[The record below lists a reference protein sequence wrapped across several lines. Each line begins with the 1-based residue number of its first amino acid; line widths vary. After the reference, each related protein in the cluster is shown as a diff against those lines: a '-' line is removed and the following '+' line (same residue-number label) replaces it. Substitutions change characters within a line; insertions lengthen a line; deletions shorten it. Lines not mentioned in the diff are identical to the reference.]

1 MNKKLQVNQ
10 KKIISL
16 CMFLL
21 SLVPVKGNVVFPDL
35 SGWKLKEDQRVYTGK
50 DLWELIDGAA
60 DIFLSYD
67 FKDLRIAEYS
77 HKDQIIRAELYRQST
92 PDNAFGIYTAER
104 MPDYPQ
110 VSVGSQ
116 GYKSQGVLNFLAGNY
131 YVKIMSAGAEEA
143 DENAIA
149 QLAGKINEMLAQT
162 VGLPD
167 VLNLFPAEGKED
179 LSDAYIAQNF
189 LGYSFLHSAFTMR
202 YKTEAEFQLFIIK
215 DTPEELQHMLDEYLK
230 MLRDE
235 KPRVKDNLM
244 IVKDPYNGTLF
255 MEKKGN
261 YLVGAINTEKEAIA
275 TDYIDKVIRKIQ

>member
-1 MNKKLQVNQ
+1 
-10 KKIISL
+10 
-16 CMFLL
+16 MFLL
-21 SLVPVKGNVVFPDL
+21 SLVQMQGNIVFPDFN
-35 SGWKLKEDQRVYTGK
+35 GWKLKEDPRVYTGK

-77 HKDQIIRAELYRQST
+77 NKDQIIRVELYRQST

-116 GYKSQGVLNFLAGNY
+116 GYKSQGVLNFLAGDY
-131 YVKIMSAGAEEA
+131 YVKIMSAGAVEA
-143 DENAIA
+143 EENAIA
-149 QLAGKINEMLAQT
+149 QLAVSINEMLAQP

-167 VLNLFPAEGKED
+167 VLKLFPAEGKEE

-189 LGYSFLHSAFTMR
+189 LGYSFLHSAFTMK

-215 DTPEELQHMLDEYLK
+215 DTPEELQRMLDEYMK
-230 MLRDE
+230 MLKDE
-235 KPRVKDNLM
+235 KPQVKDNL
-244 IVKDPYNGTLF
+244 IVAKDPYNGTLF
-255 MEKKGN
+255 IEKKGN
-261 YLVGAINTEKEAIA
+261 YLVGVMNTEKEAIA
-275 TDYIDKVIRKIQ
+275 TAYIQKVIRKIQ

>member
-1 MNKKLQVNQ
+1 
-10 KKIISL
+10 
-16 CMFLL
+16 MFLL
-21 SLVPVKGNVVFPDL
+21 SLVPVKGNVVFPDF
-35 SGWKLKEDQRVYTGK
+35 SGWNLKEDQRVYTGK

-67 FKDLRIAEYS
+67 FKDLRIAEYGN
-77 HKDQIIRAELYRQST
+77 KDQIIRVELYRQSS

-110 VSVGSQ
+110 VSIGSQ
-116 GYKSQGVLNFLAGNY
+116 GYKSQGVLNFLAGSY
-131 YVKIMSAGAEEA
+131 YVKIMSAGAVEA
-143 DENAIA
+143 EENAIA
-149 QLAGKINEMLAQT
+149 QLAGKINEMLAQP

-167 VLNLFPAEGKED
+167 VLKLFPAEGKEE

-215 DTPEELQHMLDEYLK
+215 DAPEELQHMLDEYLK
-230 MLRDE
+230 MLKDE
-235 KPRVKDNLM
+235 KPQMKGNLM
-244 IVKDPYNGTLF
+244 IAKDPYNGTLF

-261 YLVGAINTEKEAIA
+261 YLVGTVNTEKETIA
-275 TDYIDKVIRKIQ
+275 ADYIEKVIQKIQ

>member
-1 MNKKLQVNQ
+1 MKKS
-10 KKIISL
+10 ISL

-21 SLVPVKGNVVFPDL
+21 SLLPMRGNVVFPDF
-35 SGWKLKEDQRVYTGK
+35 SGWQLKEDQRIYTGK

-77 HKDQIIRAELYRQST
+77 NRDQIIRVELYRQST

-110 VSVGSQ
+110 VSIGSQ

-131 YVKIMSAGAEEA
+131 YVKIMSAGAVEA

-149 QLAGKINEMLAQT
+149 QLAGSINGMLAQP

-167 VLNLFPAEGKED
+167 VLKLFPDEGKEN
-179 LSDAYIAQNF
+179 LSDSYIAQNF
-189 LGYSFLHSAFTMR
+189 LGYSFLHSAFTMK
-202 YKTEAEFQLFIIK
+202 YKTEAEFQLFIMK
-215 DTPEELQHMLDEYLK
+215 DTPEELQHMLDEYFK
-230 MLRDE
+230 MLKDE
-235 KPRVKDNLM
+235 KPQMKDKLI

-261 YLVGAINTEKEAIA
+261 YLVGVINTEKEVLA
-275 TDYIDKVIRKIQ
+275 TGYIQKVIQKIQ

>member
-1 MNKKLQVNQ
+1 M
-10 KKIISL
+10 
-16 CMFLL
+16 
-21 SLVPVKGNVVFPDL
+21 VFPDF
-35 SGWKLKEDQRVYTGK
+35 SGWKLKEDERIYTGK

-77 HKDQIIRAELYRQST
+77 NKDEIIRVELYRQST

-131 YVKIMSAGAEEA
+131 YVKIMSAGAVEA
-143 DENAIA
+143 EENAIA
-149 QLAGKINEMLAQT
+149 QLAGRINEMLAQP

-167 VLNLFPAEGKED
+167 VLKLFPAEGKED
-179 LSDAYIAQNF
+179 LSDTYIAQNF
-189 LGYSFLHSAFTMR
+189 LGYSFLHSAFTMK
-202 YKTEAEFQLFIIK
+202 YKTEDEFQLFIIK
-215 DTPEELQHMLDEYLK
+215 DTPEELQHMLDEYSK
-230 MLRDE
+230 MLKDE
-235 KPRVKDNLM
+235 KLRMKENL
-244 IVKDPYNGTLF
+244 IVARDPYNGTLF

-261 YLVGAINTEKEAIA
+261 YLVGVINTEKEAIA
-275 TDYIDKVIRKIQ
+275 TGYIQKVIQKIQ

>member
-1 MNKKLQVNQ
+1 
-10 KKIISL
+10 
-16 CMFLL
+16 MFLL
-21 SLVPVKGNVVFPDL
+21 SLISMQGNVVFPDFA
-35 SGWKLKEDQRVYTGK
+35 GWKLQEDQRIYTGK

-77 HKDQIIRAELYRQST
+77 SKDQIIRVELYRQST

-110 VSVGSQ
+110 VSIGSQ

-131 YVKIMSAGAEEA
+131 YVKIMSAGAVEA
-143 DENAIA
+143 EENAIA
-149 QLAGKINEMLAQT
+149 QLAGEVNEMLDQP
-162 VGLPD
+162 VGMPD
-167 VLNLFPAEGKED
+167 ALKLFPEEGKVD

-189 LGYSFLHSAFTMR
+189 LGYSFLHSAFTTK

-215 DTPEELQHMLDEYLK
+215 DTPDELQHMLDEYMKVLK
-230 MLRDE
+230 DE
-235 KPRVKDNLM
+235 KPQMKEKL
-244 IVKDPYNGTLF
+244 IIAKDPYNGSLF

-261 YLVGAINTEKEAIA
+261 YLVGVINTEKEAIA
-275 TDYIDKVIRKIQ
+275 TDYIQKVIQKIQ

>member
-1 MNKKLQVNQ
+1 MKRL
-10 KKIISL
+10 ISL
-16 CMFLL
+16 CMFSLF
-21 SLVPVKGNVVFPDL
+21 LVPLTGNVVFPDF
-35 SGWKLKEDQRVYTGK
+35 SGWKLKEEQRIYTNK

-77 HKDQIIRAELYRQST
+77 NNEKIIRVELYRHSS

-110 VSVGSQ
+110 VMVGSQ

-131 YVKIMSAGAEEA
+131 YVKIMSAGAVEAEES
-143 DENAIA
+143 AIA
-149 QLAGKINEMLAQT
+149 QMAGNIDQMLGQP

-167 VLNLFPAEGKED
+167 VLKLFPDEGKEV

-189 LGYSFLHSAFTMR
+189 LGYSFLHSAFTMK
-202 YKTEAEFQLFIIK
+202 YKTEAEFQVFIIRH
-215 DTPEELQHMLDEYLK
+215 TPEELQHMLDEYLK
-230 MLRDE
+230 MLKDA
-235 KPRVKDNLM
+235 KPQMKDNLM

-255 MEKKGN
+255 LEKKGN
-261 YLVGAINTEKEAIA
+261 YLVGVMNTEKESVA
-275 TDYIDKVIRKIQ
+275 TEYIQKIIRKIQ